1 MGKDQILRYF
11 FELMPELPKKVL
23 ISNLAF
29 LVVLAATELIYFIA
43 AGMVLCLGVRV
54 KM

>member
-1 MGKDQILRYF
+1 MAKDQILRYF
-11 FELMPELPKKVL
+11 FELVPELPKKVL
-23 ISNLAF
+23 IRNLAF
-29 LVVLAATELIYFIA
+29 LVLAAIELIYFIA